1 MKREMKKHKCRCT
14 VNFTYASRNPMQ
26 LKCKLLHI
34 AADDVRKSYSLGDHI
49 SLEGAM
55 SEKSYQTRIIICNSE
70 GHLCS
75 VLQKY
80 FNYDKKQE
88 KNHLSSKG

>member
-1 MKREMKKHKCRCT
+1 MKREMKQHKCRCT

-34 AADDVRKSYSLGDHI
+34 ADDDVRKSYSLGDHI